1 MGANCSQLIWLFAPQ
16 LFTMDM
22 SRFTE
27 WLCFALKQKIF
38 AIDSEDNKKLDTQVQ
53 PSKNV
58 HIVFV
63 CLPALDPRLLY
74 G

>member
-1 MGANCSQLIWLFAPQ
+1 MG
-16 LFTMDM
+16 M

-38 AIDSEDNKKLDTQVQ
+38 AIEDKKLDTQVQ

-74 G
+74 V